1 MNREKYKI
9 GKYKD
14 EWGNGEAQTLTFIVT
29 EDCNLRC
36 KYCYI
41 THKSKG
47 KSMPIEVAKQFI
59 DYIMT
64 SKTFKR
70 EKAVILEFIGGEPLL
85 EAKLIDDICD
95 YFKIRTFELEDDW
108 YWNYRISITTNGVNY
123 SEPSVQKLIEKN
135 EGKISIGITI
145 DGIKEK
151 HDLHRVFPDG
161 SGSYDIIH
169 KNLKLWMKQFPGFTK
184 VTFASEDLKYLKD
197 SIINLWK
204 EGITEVAA
212 NVVYENVW
220 KEGDDRIFEEQI
232 RLLGDYIL
240 EHDLYNDYYCTLF
253 LDSVGLPYE
262 KEDMNSTS
270 CGAGKMVAVNARG
283 DLYPC
288 IRYYDYSLNHRKG
301 YVIGN
306 VKDGIDYEKIR
317 PFLLAMYKYQCDEEC
332 LNCPVAKGC
341 EFCQGF
347 NYDEADTETNF
358 QKAKYICKMHKARV
372 RALNYY
378 YARLFHEK
386 GIKREGFY
394 WKQELVFLLSDNFI
408 TTCSYRNEEGLTKTM
423 SRSEIEKGL
432 RYAEEHFMRP
442 IFIHSKEMKESE
454 YIEYNNYE
462 ILHRI
467 PITAY
472 KKDMPFYE
480 YEIIVNVKNL
490 ESLQNIPYQE
500 SIILNIKE
508 TEILQLYSSVEKV
521 LKVGDRVNINITDL
535 SSKILLQ
542 EYQNQLSNCVELLEK
557 IYLQE
562 NILKEINV
570 ITDLLFINEHEG
582 CPAGDTQVTY
592 AADGKFYICPAFY
605 KEGDRAIGTP
615 ETGIE
620 IKNSQLLKQSHMPL
634 CNMCSAFQCENCKF
648 LNKKETY
655 EVNVS
660 PSYQCMKAQIERQ
673 ASYKLQKKLAEV
685 IDFSNHL
692 KNEIC
697 EDPILKLKKEGMYTG
712 YYM

>member
-1 MNREKYKI
+1 
-9 GKYKD
+9 
-14 EWGNGEAQTLTFIVT
+14 
-29 EDCNLRC
+29 
-36 KYCYI
+36 
-41 THKSKG
+41 
-47 KSMPIEVAKQFI
+47 
-59 DYIMT
+59 
-64 SKTFKR
+64 
-70 EKAVILEFIGGEPLL
+70 
-85 EAKLIDDICD
+85 
-95 YFKIRTFELEDDW
+95 
-108 YWNYRISITTNGVNY
+108 
-123 SEPSVQKLIEKN
+123 
-135 EGKISIGITI
+135 
-145 DGIKEK
+145 
-151 HDLHRVFPDG
+151 
-161 SGSYDIIH
+161 
-169 KNLKLWMKQFPGFTK
+169 
-184 VTFASEDLKYLKD
+184 
-197 SIINLWK
+197 
-204 EGITEVAA
+204 
-212 NVVYENVW
+212 
-220 KEGDDRIFEEQI
+220 
-232 RLLGDYIL
+232 
-240 EHDLYNDYYCTLF
+240 
-253 LDSVGLPYE
+253 
-262 KEDMNSTS
+262 
-270 CGAGKMVAVNARG
+270 
-283 DLYPC
+283 
-288 IRYYDYSLNHRKG
+288 
-301 YVIGN
+301 
-306 VKDGIDYEKIR
+306 
-317 PFLLAMYKYQCDEEC
+317 
-332 LNCPVAKGC
+332 
-341 EFCQGF
+341 
-347 NYDEADTETNF
+347 
-358 QKAKYICKMHKARV
+358 MHKARV

-521 LKVGDRVNINITDL
+521 LKVCDRVNINITDL

-542 EYQNQLSNCVELLEK
+542 EYQKQLSNCVELLEK

-592 AADGKFYICPAFY
+592 AADGKFYVCPAFY

-697 EDPILKLKKEGMYTG
+697 EV
-712 YYM
+712 